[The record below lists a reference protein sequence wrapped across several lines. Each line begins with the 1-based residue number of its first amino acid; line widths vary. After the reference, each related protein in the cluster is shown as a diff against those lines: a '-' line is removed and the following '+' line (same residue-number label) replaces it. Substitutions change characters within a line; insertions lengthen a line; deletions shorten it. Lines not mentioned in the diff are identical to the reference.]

1 MRYHDYHLESY
12 KVFERGESITFN
24 LVYGYAGEET
34 DKSTI
39 EFKGVALYHI
49 VNTTGAII
57 TDIEEISISSFLS
70 DLSSEVTEWNRMY
83 GVSYWKSD
91 LAGYVSYLESNSY
104 KAWEITSAIGFYGFV
119 IAKEISS
126 A

>member
-1 MRYHDYHLESY
+1 MKYHDYHLESY
-12 KVFERGESITFN
+12 KVFERGESITLN
-24 LVYGYAGEET
+24 LVYEYPGEET

-39 EFKGVALYHI
+39 EFKGVALYHF

-57 TDIEEISISSFLS
+57 TDIEEVSISGLLS
-70 DLSSEVTEWNRMY
+70 DRSSEVIEWSRMY
-83 GVSYWKSD
+83 GVRHWKSG
-91 LAGYVSYLESNSY
+91 LASYVSYLECNAF